1 MGSGGGYGLSFGNT
15 RGGVAAGDVSY
26 MGSSDRF
33 LHNIR
38 NRSDVDPGGK
48 FDVIA
53 HGTPSSIEIE
63 HNGTKME
70 VNSRT
75 AAQMIKRLPG
85 YKRGQA
91 IRLLSCSTGTR
102 SDGFAQNLANKLNA
116 TVYAP
121 SDILWAYPS
130 GRHIIAAAKPSS
142 RDPNVMVPD
151 LRRTGRFV
159 KYTPG
164 GNR

>member
-75 AAQMIKRLPG
+75 AAQMITRLPG
-85 YKRGQA
+85 YKSGQA

-102 SDGFAQNLANKLNA
+102 SDG
-116 TVYAP
+116 
-121 SDILWAYPS
+121 
-130 GRHIIAAAKPSS
+130 
-142 RDPNVMVPD
+142 
-151 LRRTGRFV
+151 
-159 KYTPG
+159 
-164 GNR
+164 